1 MTETSPDIASPEIVN
16 GSPILAALDYLQPEL
31 VVIDLTVASRK
42 RLFEELAELIATNA
56 TINAESDDETP
67 DMEQIFTTLHDRERL
82 GCTGLGK
89 GIALPH
95 GRIDGLLE
103 PVIAIAR
110 LEQPIDYDAPDDIPV
125 WLVACLLVPAD
136 ANEQHLSTLAAL
148 ATRFSD
154 QGFVDRARAAVSGQE
169 LYELFALN

>member
-1 MTETSPDIASPEIVN
+1 MTESSLEITRPDSGKHSAVMAS
-16 GSPILAALDYLQPEL
+16 LDYLQAEL
-31 VVIDLTVASRK
+31 VVIDLPVASRK

-56 TINAESDDETP
+56 TINDEFDSDTP

-82 GCTGLGK
+82 GCTGLGN

-95 GRIDGLLE
+95 GRIDGLTE

-110 LEQPIDYDAPDDIPV
+110 LEQPIEYDAPDNVPV

-148 ATRFSD
+148 AARFND
-154 QGFVDRARAAVSGQE
+154 QEFIDQARAAASGKE
-169 LYELFALN
+169 LYELFASN